1 MKKILITGGAGF
13 IGSHLAKRLLDE
25 GNFVICLDNLYTGDL
40 KNLTPCLENKNFK
53 FVEASVIDPY
63 FFEVDEIYNLACPA
77 SPQHYQKDPIFT
89 FKTSVFGILNALEL
103 AKKTGAKLLQAS
115 TSEVYGDAKEY
126 PQKESYFGN
135 VNPNGIRACYDEG
148 KRAAETL
155 ICDYIRKYGINAK
168 IARIFNTYGPN
179 MRLDDGR
186 VVSNFIIQALSNNDI
201 TIYGDGTQSR
211 SFCYISDLVEGL
223 ILLMQSNYQ
232 GPFNLGNPDE
242 FKIIDFAKYVIELL
256 NSNSKLV
263 FLPLPSDDPTK
274 RKPDISFAK
283 EKLGFNPRVTI
294 QEGLKKTAEYFT
306 ELQKA

>member
-77 SPQHYQKDPIFT
+77 SPPHYQKDPIFT

-135 VNPNGIRACYDEG
+135 VNPNGIRACYDVG